1 MNPQKLT
8 DDILRPMARGSLL
21 PTRGF
26 RHVLLTFALRQ
37 QVRAPGS
44 VRLAVAVGAAGE
56 LIAGL
61 AAVDS
66 RYFYRYIVDT
76 L

>member
-1 MNPQKLT
+1 MTSSDPWHV
-8 DDILRPMARGSLL
+8 ARCS
-21 PTRGF
+21 PHVTRGF
-26 RHVLLTFALRQ
+26 GHVLLTFALRQ

-44 VRLAVAVGAAGE
+44 VRLAVAVGAARE